1 MAELPRLRQSPTD
14 PEFVQD
20 PYRFYTEAR
29 AAGPIVFWE
38 DYDMPMA
45 TTAETV
51 GALLRDRRL
60 GREIPNPPEVPDR
73 LAPFYAIDA
82 HSMLELEPPRHTRL
96 RSLVLR
102 AFTSRRIAA
111 LEPAVR
117 RIILGHLEP
126 LAERSECDIQQ
137 EFGVRFPMDVI
148 SLLLGIPESDRDW
161 VRDGYEL
168 VLHRD
173 PGDTGRPAGAVEKQT
188 EMREYLGK
196 LLDERRLL

>member
-60 GREIPNPPEVPDR
+60 GREMPNPPEVPDR

-82 HSMLELEPPRHTRL
+82 HSMLELEPPRHTRR

-111 LEPAVR
+111 LAPEIETLTHELIDALPEEPFDLLPHFA
-117 RIILGHLEP
+117 GHAPGGQSGCQAPRLEDP
-126 LAERSECDIQQ
+126 DLAGDRVQ
-137 EFGVRFPMDVI
+137 EG
-148 SLLLGIPESDRDW
+148 
-161 VRDGYEL
+161 
-168 VLHRD
+168 
-173 PGDTGRPAGAVEKQT
+173 GREAGRLAGAG
-188 EMREYLGK
+188 LGA
-196 LLDERRLL
+196 EHEAVVAQGQ